1 MLSSHTAL
9 SVSAIRE
16 HETKGLALG
25 LPLMQ
30 RAGRA
35 AATFIEQRLARGSS
49 VLVLIGPGNNGGDA
63 LVMGRLL
70 SIEGYQVLGV
80 MPHQALHPP
89 EDARRALADWTV
101 AGLTLHTELPPVKP
115 DGVVDG
121 LFGIGLS
128 KPLKDP
134 WQSMIDTI
142 NTWHLPT
149 LALDIPSGI
158 EADTG
163 QCLGRPVQAT
173 WTLCFIAPTLASAHP
188 LAQPLF
194 GEIHV
199 ENLNIAQQ

>member
-1 MLSSHTAL
+1 
-9 SVSAIRE
+9 
-16 HETKGLALG
+16 
-25 LPLMQ
+25 MQ

-70 SIEGYQVLGV
+70 STEGFLVIGV
-80 MPHQALHPP
+80 MPHQALHAP
-89 EDARRALADWTV
+89 EDARRALADWKA
-101 AGLTLHTELPPVKP
+101 AGLTLHTELPTVKP

-121 LFGIGLS
+121 LFGIGLT
-128 KPLKDP
+128 KPLTDP
-134 WQSMIDTI
+134 WQSMIDSV

-199 ENLNIAQQ
+199 ESLDIAQQ